1 MLDLRCILMSGGS
14 GIFCLQSDEDSST
27 VQNWYKLT
35 NGEALLI
42 LEQHYVMPNQ
52 PTGQKKT
59 HHFTGS
65 YEIKKKNAAAL
76 TFCYI
81 QIEEVAVEDGL
92 HHPSNDGDHVKE
104 TLKVE
109 PPYPVDEVE
118 GSVESQEEQ
127 VMGGDGLGLT
137 SLADHEEL
145 GQDGH
150 RLQVDGERPQNLSRT
165 KTTQCWWKN
174 NRTWMSREAN

>member
-1 MLDLRCILMSGGS
+1 
-14 GIFCLQSDEDSST
+14 
-27 VQNWYKLT
+27 
-35 NGEALLI
+35 
-42 LEQHYVMPNQ
+42 MPNQ

-174 NRTWMSREAN
+174 NRTWMSREANWIQRHLHTWPRDILLTPTEK